1 MWFIPLF
8 ACALMFRLWSL
19 YVSIRHERVL
29 KAEGGIEYASRN
41 SNALAITHAVFY
53 VASFAEA
60 SIRKPRLDQFALC
73 GILLYV
79 ASCAMLLAVM
89 HILGRFW
96 SVKLIIA
103 SDHHFN
109 DHALFR
115 LVRHPNYYLAI
126 LPEMC
131 GLALTLCAVTTITT
145 VGPIYAFLL
154 AKRIREEERVMRAT
168 FDAY

>member
-1 MWFIPLF
+1 MWFILFF

-19 YVSIRHERVL
+19 HVSIRHERVL
-29 KAEGGIEYASRN
+29 KAEGGIEYARRN
-41 SNALAITHAVFY
+41 SNALAITHTVFY
-53 VASFAEA
+53 LGSFAEA
-60 SIRKPRLDQFALC
+60 SIRKPPLDQFALC

-89 HILGRFW
+89 HILGKVW

-103 SDHHFN
+103 NNHQFSG
-109 DHALFR
+109 HALFR
-115 LVRHPNYYLAI
+115 FVRHPNYYLAI
-126 LPEMC
+126 FPEMC
-131 GLALTLCAVTTITT
+131 GLALTLHAVTTIVI